1 MKKEIQKTPEP
12 RVRSHFFAYMARMKL
27 ITRWGLMRNTRP
39 ENDAEHTAQAA
50 MIAHALAALQNTRHK
65 GKLDAGF
72 VASLALYHDAGEVIT
87 GDLATPI
94 KYFNPL
100 IKEAFHRIED
110 VASRKLLDM
119 LPADLHPAYSPL
131 LAPDMTALAWKLVK
145 AADRIAAYAKCVEEI
160 KAGNSEFALAAESI
174 LKSIEAIDIPAV
186 RDFMDEFAPSYAL
199 SLDELN

>member
-1 MKKEIQKTPEP
+1 MKKAPES
-12 RVRSHFFAYMARMKL
+12 RGRRHFFAYMARMKL
-27 ITRWGLMRNTRP
+27 IMRWGLMRNIRP
-39 ENDAEHTAQAA
+39 ENDAEHAAQVA
-50 MIAHALAALQNTRHK
+50 MIAHALAALQNARHK
-65 GKLDAGF
+65 GKLDAGL
-72 VASLALYHDAGEVIT
+72 VASMALYHDAGEVIT

-119 LPADLHPAYSPL
+119 LPADLHPAYAPL
-131 LAPDMTALAWKLVK
+131 LAPDMTGLAWKLVK

-174 LKSIEAIDIPAV
+174 LNKIEAIDIPAV
-186 RDFMDEFAPSYAL
+186 RDFMNEFAPSYAL